1 MTDRVT
7 VGVVLMRT
15 QDIELKRLADERM
28 TSASSLIRQAV
39 AAWSSRRKRI
49 RHNPTGYGS
58 MSEAQLAAN
67 EALRK
72 RLAAHQGRKPAPSV
86 QPPSA
91 DEVEAGTSAWPRYS
105 VLRRLARVA

>member
-39 AAWSSRRKRI
+39 AAWLPKQMPQPEQDS
-49 RHNPTGYGS
+49 
-58 MSEAQLAAN
+58 AA
-67 EALRK
+67 
-72 RLAAHQGRKPAPSV
+72 
-86 QPPSA
+86 
-91 DEVEAGTSAWPRYS
+91 
-105 VLRRLARVA
+105 